1 MGGPEECEF
10 EWAATKG
17 RRGSRALFV
26 MRLKDAVV
34 ASHSALL
41 GAAGTAA
48 TAPPSCRSSLCAVLC
63 CADLCCA
70 VLCCALLFWSGLLC
84 AKSRVP
90 AVCGRPSCWSV
101 TGRASVV

>member
-48 TAPPSCRSSLCAVLC
+48 TAPPSCRSSLCAVLR
-63 CADLCCA
+63 CAE
-70 VLCCALLFWSGLLC
+70 LCCALLFWSGLLC

>member
-1 MGGPEECEF
+1 MRKGMGGGQQRPAARSEKGLVGGPEECEF

-26 MRLKDAVV
+26 MRLNSAVV

-63 CADLCCA
+63 
-70 VLCCALLFWSGLLC
+70 
-84 AKSRVP
+84 
-90 AVCGRPSCWSV
+90 
-101 TGRASVV
+101 